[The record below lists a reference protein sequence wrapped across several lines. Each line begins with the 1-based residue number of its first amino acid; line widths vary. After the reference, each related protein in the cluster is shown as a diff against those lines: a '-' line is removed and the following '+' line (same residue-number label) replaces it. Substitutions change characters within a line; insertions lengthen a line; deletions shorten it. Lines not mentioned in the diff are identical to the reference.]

1 MNTLPQKDIA
11 RLQQYIKQAEKVI
24 IFSHVNPDGDS
35 VGSCLAMYLYLREQ
49 GKEAQVIIPNN
60 IPDFLLWLPGADHIV
75 TGKKNPDK
83 AISLIAGADLIFHMD
98 FNEIS
103 RLDQLSGYVQS
114 NRKAVQVMID
124 HHPEPVIPAD
134 LIFSDTTVSSTAEL
148 LLKIIQSLN
157 NGKKINR
164 PVAIAL
170 FAGIMTDTGCFR
182 YNASNPDTWE
192 AVSLLMKSGIN
203 NDEIYTRIYDNYS
216 EHRMRLMGY
225 ALDKKMVILP
235 KLHTGYIWLTREE
248 LTHYNY
254 VIGDTEGFVNLP
266 MSVKGIRFSAL
277 FIEQDKRIKISF
289 RSKGNFAVN
298 RFSAAYFNG
307 GGHLNAAGGEWYETM
322 ENTLKRFEK
331 LIHEFADE
339 I

>member
-1 MNTLPQKDIA
+1 MNTLPQKDIS
-11 RLQQYIKQAEKVI
+11 RLQKYIKQATKTI
-24 IFSHVNPDGDS
+24 ILSHVNPDGDS
-35 VGSCLAMYLYLREQ
+35 VGSCLALYLFLREQ
-49 GKEAQVIIPNN
+49 GKDAWVIIPNN
-60 IPDFLLWLPGADHIV
+60 IPDFLQWLPGADNIV
-75 TGKKNPDK
+75 TGKNNPDE
-83 AISLIAGADLIFHMD
+83 AISLIAGADLIFYMD
-98 FNEIS
+98 FNEIN
-103 RLDQLSGYVQS
+103 RLDQLSGYVQN
-114 NRKAVQVMID
+114 NRKAAQVMID
-124 HHPEPVIPAD
+124 HHPAPVIPAD
-134 LIFSDTTVSSTAEL
+134 LIFSYTTVSSTAEL
-148 LLKIIQSLN
+148 LFKIIESLN
-157 NGKKINR
+157 SGKKITR
-164 PVAIAL
+164 PVAINL

-192 AVSLLMKSGIN
+192 VVSLLMKSGID

-235 KLHTGYIWLTREE
+235 ELHTGYIWLTREE
-248 LTHYNY
+248 LKNYHY

-266 MSVKGIRFSAL
+266 MSIKGIRFSAL

-307 GGHLNAAGGEWYETM
+307 GGHLNAAGGEWNETM

-331 LIHEFADE
+331 LVHEFADE